1 MKLSSS
7 ALLKA
12 VWMELS
18 SFWASCRC
26 SPRAKTWAAFSWQNR
41 AWARSRASSVRP
53 RSSSRSWCIRWYC
66 RRTSSF
72 SSHTL
77 SCGETKTDTQ
87 TSIHSNFPLYYA
99 TPCKISEKCVQ
110 LRFTPTEQSV
120 KTYLHHTLV
129 RVEFAELFFDLL
141 HSLLHALLLSQQ
153 ALLWGE
159 KETEKKEKS

>member
-18 SFWASCRC
+18 SFWASWRC
-26 SPRAKTWAAFSWQNR
+26 SPRANTCAAFSWQNR

-77 SCGETKTDTQ
+77 SCRETKHQSTQ
-87 TSIHSNFPLYYA
+87 NFLCVTQRLESLKMCAVAFYAHGAEHTSTTHLSESSLQS
-99 TPCKISEKCVQ
+99 CSSISCTRSSTRSCC
-110 LRFTPTEQSV
+110 LRRLCCGER
-120 KTYLHHTLV
+120 KK
-129 RVEFAELFFDLL
+129 
-141 HSLLHALLLSQQ
+141 SLN
-153 ALLWGE
+153 LWGVV
-159 KETEKKEKS
+159 TSASH